1 MPIKNLK
8 DTVIISNSSNNFDR
22 FTSLPRNYVSKLS
35 KSYLALK
42 NISARYVRKL
52 AVHQIYSEYRD
63 VLEQLS
69 YSDKEELVAQRE
81 EKILLRIKSGCTTTI
96 ALIFGMSI
104 GG

>member
-1 MPIKNLK
+1 MPIKDLK
-8 DTVIISNSSNNFDR
+8 DTIIISTSDTNFDR

-35 KSYLALK
+35 KAYLALK

-52 AVHQIYSEYRD
+52 AVHQIYSEYKD

-69 YSDKEELVAQRE
+69 YTDKEELVAQRE
-81 EKILLRIKSGCTTTI
+81 EQLLLKIKSGCSTTI
-96 ALIFGMSI
+96 ALIFGISI

>member
-1 MPIKNLK
+1 MPIKDLK
-8 DTVIISNSSNNFDR
+8 DTVIISTSSSNFDR

-69 YSDKEELVAQRE
+69 FSDKEELVAQRE
-81 EKILLRIKSGCTTTI
+81 EKILLKINKKSPVKVISLKGI
-96 ALIFGMSI
+96 VE
-104 GG
+104 

>member
-1 MPIKNLK
+1 MPIKDLK
-8 DTVIISNSSNNFDR
+8 DTVIISTSDSNLDR
-22 FTSLPRNYVSKLS
+22 FSSLPKKYVAKLS

-42 NISARYVRKL
+42 NISARYIRKL

-69 YSDKEELVAQRE
+69 YTDKEELVAQRE
-81 EKILLRIKSGCTTTI
+81 EQLILKIKSGCTTTI
-96 ALIFGMSI
+96 ALIFGISL